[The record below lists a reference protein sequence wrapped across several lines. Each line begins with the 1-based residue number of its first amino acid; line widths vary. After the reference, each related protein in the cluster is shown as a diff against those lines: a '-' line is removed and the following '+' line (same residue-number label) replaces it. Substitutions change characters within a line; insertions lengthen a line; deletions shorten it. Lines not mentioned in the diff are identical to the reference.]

1 MKRALLVGFS
11 LLIVV
16 ILISALTFINK
27 KQEASEKHIEVVLRE
42 IGHQFLLSAKD
53 SSSRVLPVIKLNET
67 TYRISFQNDLGFISD
82 SLINIVQRNLQK
94 NGLAA
99 HYIVN
104 LKNCEEKVTVLAF
117 EINRKT
123 GDLIPCRGRQLGM
136 GCYVV
141 EIDLLKDTTFN
152 FLWLLLLIVPLALGG
167 YYLKEG
173 LQKKPVQR
181 SVTDNTECIPVG
193 NFKFYASLNELRTD
207 DKTITLSEKET
218 KALDIFVQNINQVVD
233 RDTLMKTLWEAEGTV
248 VISRNVDVLVSKLR
262 KKLSDDDSLKLVNV
276 PGRGYKLMLS
286 GG

>member
-67 TYRISFQNDLGFISD
+67 TYRISFQNVLGFISD

-218 KALDIFVQNINQVVD
+218 KALDKFVQNINQVVD

>member
-218 KALDIFVQNINQVVD
+218 KALDKFVQNINQVVD

>member
-1 MKRALLVGFS
+1 
-11 LLIVV
+11 
-16 ILISALTFINK
+16 
-27 KQEASEKHIEVVLRE
+27 
-42 IGHQFLLSAKD
+42 
-53 SSSRVLPVIKLNET
+53 
-67 TYRISFQNDLGFISD
+67 
-82 SLINIVQRNLQK
+82 
-94 NGLAA
+94 
-99 HYIVN
+99 VN

>member
-1 MKRALLVGFS
+1 MKHARLVGFS

-16 ILISALTFINK
+16 ILISALAFINK
-27 KQEASEKHIEVVLRE
+27 KQEASEKHIEVVLRD

-104 LKNCEEKVTVLAF
+104 LKNCEEKATVLAF

-123 GDLIPCRGRQLGM
+123 GDLIPCRGRQLGT

-141 EIDLLKDTTFN
+141 EIDLLKDATFN
-152 FLWLLLLIVPLALGG
+152 FLWLLLLIVPLALAG

>member
-1 MKRALLVGFS
+1 
-11 LLIVV
+11 
-16 ILISALTFINK
+16 
-27 KQEASEKHIEVVLRE
+27 
-42 IGHQFLLSAKD
+42 
-53 SSSRVLPVIKLNET
+53 VIKLNET

-218 KALDIFVQNINQVVD
+218 KALDKFVQNINQVVD

>member
-218 KALDIFVQNINQVVD
+218 KALDKFVQNINQVVD

-262 KKLSDDDSLKLVNV
+262 KKLSDDDSLKLMNV

>member
-207 DKTITLSEKET
+207 HKTITLSEKET
-218 KALDIFVQNINQVVD
+218 KALDKFVQNINQVVD